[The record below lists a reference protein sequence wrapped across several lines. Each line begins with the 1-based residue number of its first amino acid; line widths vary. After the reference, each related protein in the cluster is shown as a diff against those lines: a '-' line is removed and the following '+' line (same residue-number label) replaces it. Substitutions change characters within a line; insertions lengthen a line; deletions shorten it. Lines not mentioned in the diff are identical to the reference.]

1 MTDLDELYQ
10 SVIIEHDR
18 YPRNFRTLDGPH
30 RSAEGYN
37 PLCGDRVKV
46 MVSVENGV
54 ITDLSFQGMGCAISK
69 ASASLMTETL
79 KGRSV
84 EEAERL
90 FEGFREALTEGSRE
104 SRVTSRESSHESRVM
119 SHESLPPKLDV
130 LRGVSKYPMR
140 VKCATLAWHA
150 MKRALDSRDS

>member
-1 MTDLDELYQ
+1 MSDLDELYQ

-18 YPRNFRTLDGPH
+18 RPRNFRELTGPH

-46 MVSVENGV
+46 MVSVEDGV
-54 ITDLSFQGMGCAISK
+54 ITDLSFQGIGCAISK

-79 KGRSV
+79 RGKTV
-84 EEAERL
+84 AEASRI
-90 FEGFREALTEGSRE
+90 FEGFREVLTESRE
-104 SRVTSRESSHESRVM
+104 PGAE
-119 SHESLPPKLDV
+119 LPVKLNA
-130 LRGVSKYPMR
+130 LRGVTRYPMR

-150 MKRALDSRDS
+150 LKSALEAE

>member
-1 MTDLDELYQ
+1 MSDLDELYQ

-18 YPRNFRTLDGPH
+18 HPRNFRALEGPH
-30 RSAEGYN
+30 LEAEGYN

-79 KGRSV
+79 KGRTV
-84 EEAERL
+84 EEAAEL
-90 FEGFREALTEGSRE
+90 FEDFRAQLTDRRSDGQTDSKLPGKL
-104 SRVTSRESSHESRVM
+104 RV
-119 SHESLPPKLDV
+119 LQ
-130 LRGVSKYPMR
+130 GVTKYPMR

-150 MKRALDSRDS
+150 MKQALDSQTADS

>member
-1 MTDLDELYQ
+1 MSDLDELYQ

-18 YPRNFRTLDGPH
+18 HPRNFRTLEGPH

-46 MVSVENGV
+46 MVSVADGV

-79 KGRSV
+79 KGRTV
-84 EEAERL
+84 ADAERL
-90 FEGFREALTEGSRE
+90 FEGFREALTTAHGE
-104 SRVTSRESSHESRVM
+104 SNDLPAKLRALKGVT
-119 SHESLPPKLDV
+119 
-130 LRGVSKYPMR
+130 KYPMR

-150 MKRALDSRDS
+150 LKSALEAE

>member
-1 MTDLDELYQ
+1 VSDLDELYQ

-18 YPRNFRTLDGPH
+18 HPRNFRTLEGPH

-46 MVSVENGV
+46 MVSVEDGV

-79 KGRSV
+79 KGRTV
-84 EEAERL
+84 EEASRM
-90 FEGFREALTEGSRE
+90 FEGFRDALTTADAE
-104 SRVTSRESSHESRVM
+104 SKDLPAKLRALKGVT
-119 SHESLPPKLDV
+119 
-130 LRGVSKYPMR
+130 KYPMR

-150 MKRALDSRDS
+150 MREALGSETV

>member
-1 MTDLDELYQ
+1 MSDLDELYQ

-18 YPRNFRTLDGPH
+18 HPRNFRALEGPH
-30 RSAEGYN
+30 LEAEGYN

-79 KGRSV
+79 KGRTV
-84 EEAERL
+84 EEAADL
-90 FEGFREALTEGSRE
+90 FEEFRSEMTEADRRAGGQAGGKLPAKL
-104 SRVTSRESSHESRVM
+104 RV
-119 SHESLPPKLDV
+119 LQ
-130 LRGVSKYPMR
+130 GVTKYPMR

-150 MKRALDSRDS
+150 MKQALDSRT

>member
-1 MTDLDELYQ
+1 MSDLDELYQ

-18 YPRNFRTLDGPH
+18 RPRNFRELEGPH

-69 ASASLMTETL
+69 ASASLMTEIL

-84 EEAERL
+84 EDAARISED
-90 FEGFREALTEGSRE
+90 FRESLTGSRE
-104 SRVTSRESSHESRVM
+104 AGGGSTAFPS
-119 SHESLPPKLDV
+119 KLNA
-130 LRGVSKYPMR
+130 LRGVTKYPMR

-150 MKRALDSRDS
+150 LRSALENSPSDD

>member
-1 MTDLDELYQ
+1 MSDLDELYQ

-18 YPRNFRTLDGPH
+18 HPRNFRTLEGPH

-37 PLCGDRVKV
+37 PLCGDRVRV
-46 MVSVENGV
+46 MVSVTDGV

-79 KGRSV
+79 RGKTV
-84 EEAERL
+84 AEASQI
-90 FEGFREALTEGSRE
+90 FEGFRDALTGSRE
-104 SRVTSRESSHESRVM
+104 PEAE
-119 SHESLPPKLDV
+119 LPVKLNA
-130 LRGVSKYPMR
+130 LRGVTRYPMR

-150 MKRALDSRDS
+150 LKSALEPE

>member
-1 MTDLDELYQ
+1 MSDLDELYQ

-18 YPRNFRTLDGPH
+18 HPRNFRTLEGPH

-46 MVSVENGV
+46 MVSVADGV

-79 KGRSV
+79 RGKTV
-84 EEAERL
+84 EEASRI
-90 FEGFREALTEGSRE
+90 FEGFREALTERRE
-104 SRVTSRESSHESRVM
+104 PGAL
-119 SHESLPPKLDV
+119 LPPKLNA
-130 LRGVSKYPMR
+130 LRGVTKYPMR

-150 MKRALDSRDS
+150 LKSALEPE